1 LPGIQLDALVDA
13 VQHLEQR
20 EIFEGNRIHGHLP
33 AVRDE
38 VVPEI
43 GR

>member
-1 LPGIQLDALVDA
+1 LPGIQLDTLVDA
-13 VQHLEQR
+13 VQHLQQC